1 MLLTWRATERI
12 WRGKD
17 GNTRSTVLRDKNR
30 GAPLGPGWGPGHLG
44 CGGAHAWWQDGY
56 IRDAGRPRG
65 HMAAPAQDARG
76 RVVLRLL
83 GSRLL
88 VLARADA
95 RGERLALA

>member
-1 MLLTWRATERI
+1 MFPSPPAQADSCSARLGTGTRPSLLAA
-12 WRGKD
+12 
-17 GNTRSTVLRDKNR
+17 LP

-44 CGGAHAWWQDGY
+44 CDGAHAWWQDGY

>member
-1 MLLTWRATERI
+1 
-12 WRGKD
+12 
-17 GNTRSTVLRDKNR
+17 
-30 GAPLGPGWGPGHLG
+30 
-44 CGGAHAWWQDGY
+44 
-56 IRDAGRPRG
+56 
-65 HMAAPAQDARG
+65 MAAPAQDARG